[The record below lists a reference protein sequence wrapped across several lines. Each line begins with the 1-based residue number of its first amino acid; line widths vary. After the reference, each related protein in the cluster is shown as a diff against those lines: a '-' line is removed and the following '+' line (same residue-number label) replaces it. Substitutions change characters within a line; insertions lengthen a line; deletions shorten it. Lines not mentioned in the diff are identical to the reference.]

1 VASTRLHPRKPDI
14 ALAWNTFVRLS
25 VPTWFVFCMATRAIY
40 ILNHPASSSD
50 DARLYFQATQAWV
63 NGGDPWAVR
72 SSAGFLFAAPPPC
85 LLLNLPLLPFGETVA
100 AVFWPIAGLASV
112 VLAIRHYKLPWWWIM
127 WPPFTGGIWPGSPDV
142 ALLGLTLLGAGAISG
157 ATKVYS
163 LPGMLGEGR
172 WRAALGAAVF
182 VAVTFPLL
190 PWSRFI
196 SEFGAI
202 SSTLA
207 AQSPSGIQL
216 PLIAIPPMLLLLLS
230 LRRAGLLVATPAL
243 WPHPQDHY
251 FIWSIEAARRSRVLA
266 IAFSVPVFAPFG
278 VAVVAVRL
286 LVQRVIERRG
296 SGQPNES
303 GGRRTAEGVG
313 GDERIRTAQ

>member
-25 VPTWFVFCMATRAIY
+25 VPTCFLLFMAVRLAV
-40 ILNHPASSSD
+40 ILDHPDGYSD
-50 DARLYFQATQAWV
+50 DARLYFQATQAWL

-72 SSAGFLFAAPPPC
+72 SDGGFLFAAPPPC
-85 LLLNLPLLPFGETVA
+85 LLLNLPLLPLGETFA
-100 AVFWPIAGLASV
+100 AVFWPIAGLGSV

-172 WRAALGAAVF
+172 WRAALGAAVL

-202 SSTLA
+202 SA
-207 AQSPSGIQL
+207 ALTTQSPNELQL

-251 FIWSIEAARRSRVLA
+251 FIWSLEAARRSRVLA
-266 IAFSVPVFAPFG
+266 IAFSVPMFAPFG
-278 VAVVAVRL
+278 VAIVAMQV
-286 LVQRVIERRG
+286 LVQRVMARRRSG
-296 SGQPNES
+296 SQTES
-303 GGRRTAEGVG
+303 GDRRASGEFG
-313 GDERIRTAQ
+313 GDERIRTAE